1 MRFPPVF
8 LKYCRTGCRSW
19 LAPIVLA
26 AMAAGLTV
34 SGAPARAERIKEIA
48 SMQGVR
54 TNQLLGYGLVVGLD
68 LSLIHI

>member
-1 MRFPPVF
+1 MRFPSLF

-54 TNQLLGYGLVVGLD
+54 TN
-68 LSLIHI
+68 